1 MNLSRALRQ
10 AGEKRATNQ
19 FVEPLIPGRP
29 AYSSPAG
36 VVVSPETAI
45 RMSTV
50 YACVRLLGDT
60 ISSLPMGAYVRRGR
74 NRISYAAVY
83 GDVPIWVNK
92 PNAEST
98 RMEFLEQVLAS
109 LNLRGNAYILT
120 VRDDMG
126 DVVELYCINP
136 ESVRI
141 VRKGPNEP
149 LVYEVTVKEYDP
161 AGGTYTQDYNQKVMT
176 LTKDELLHIPLF
188 KLPGSF
194 YGLGPIEAARITVGA
209 VMAADTYAASYFGN
223 AANPGG
229 IIEVPGELTEEQAG
243 NIGRDWNITHSG
255 PYRAGKIG
263 VLTGGAQFKPLALNA
278 QDAQLLDTRRF
289 GLEEIA
295 RLFRVPISLLGHPVA
310 GAMSFASVE
319 AQNLSFV
326 QHSLRPLL
334 ERIEQALSSLLPEKD
349 GFVKFNLDALLR
361 GTTIERYDAYT
372 KGLREG
378 FLSLNDV
385 RAVEDLSPLGEAG
398 DQYRVPLQNIDAA
411 DAKDV
416 GLKLRTEIVTAL
428 IQVGFDPAAVN
439 AAIGLPKMKHTGV
452 PSSQLQQVASI
463 DPADPSAVYEVKSRQ
478 MRNDNQQTIVNVPE
492 PTVNVAA
499 PNVTVEPMVMM
510 ESPEVNVAAP
520 NVNVEAPNV
529 QVTNNIEQKRVRK
542 KVKRDKEG
550 RIDEIIEEFIEG
562 DE

>member
-1 MNLSRALRQ
+1 
-10 AGEKRATNQ
+10 
-19 FVEPLIPGRP
+19 
-29 AYSSPAG
+29 
-36 VVVSPETAI
+36 
-45 RMSTV
+45 
-50 YACVRLLGDT
+50 
-60 ISSLPMGAYVRRGR
+60 
-74 NRISYAAVY
+74 
-83 GDVPIWVNK
+83 
-92 PNAEST
+92 
-98 RMEFLEQVLAS
+98 
-109 LNLRGNAYILT
+109 
-120 VRDDMG
+120 
-126 DVVELYCINP
+126 
-136 ESVRI
+136 
-141 VRKGPNEP
+141 
-149 LVYEVTVKEYDP
+149 
-161 AGGTYTQDYNQKVMT
+161 
-176 LTKDELLHIPLF
+176 
-188 KLPGSF
+188 
-194 YGLGPIEAARITVGA
+194 
-209 VMAADTYAASYFGN
+209 
-223 AANPGG
+223 
-229 IIEVPGELTEEQAG
+229 
-243 NIGRDWNITHSG
+243 
-255 PYRAGKIG
+255 
-263 VLTGGAQFKPLALNA
+263 
-278 QDAQLLDTRRF
+278 
-289 GLEEIA
+289 
-295 RLFRVPISLLGHPVA
+295 
-310 GAMSFASVE
+310 
-319 AQNLSFV
+319 
-326 QHSLRPLL
+326 LL

-385 RAVEDLSPLGEAG
+385 RSTEDLSPLGEAG

-562 DE
+562 NE